1 MSSHD
6 DTALEQGIAPLEPT
20 YQLQELADLLATTA
34 ALARLHSEM
43 GSDAATV
50 LIECTDALAQVVAER
65 ARMLS

>member
-1 MSSHD
+1 LTD
-6 DTALEQGIAPLEPT
+6 DAVLEWGNPPLEPI

-34 ALARLHSEM
+34 SLARLHSEM

-65 ARMLS
+65 TGKLR